1 MKLVTIKISDT
12 KLSATNVKGRT
23 AGKSFEEL
31 VSSIKEKGV
40 LSPILVREQL
50 KGKTVMYEVIAGN
63 RRLAAAKSAG
73 LKEIPAQLVEM
84 TDIEAR
90 EAQIVE
96 NLQREDIHPLE
107 EAEALIQLI
116 KTTDDFKILAAKLG
130 KSEGYIRNRIMLCNL
145 ADEIKKSY
153 REAALNDGQALEIS
167 RLSPTGDQQKAITH
181 VKQNQSWGGKIL
193 SVKDLK
199 SWIDQTF
206 FDELSFQPWL
216 KSKEAMAAVGPC
228 HECPKETSTLFGEV
242 KEGACTTSRCHSRKM
257 KKYIE
262 WMKEQTPGLV
272 LVSKEEYGGHK
283 AGVLGEYDYK
293 KVAKEAKNA
302 KPALI
307 VAGKD
312 RGKLISVQVTK
323 MPVGQMTP
331 EEKVKHEEE
340 VKKEKIE
347 SDKRRAAEKEKENRK
362 MEGALKNITWPLKE
376 KHLEPL
382 LDIVLEN
389 SNEAAEVADRLKLEA
404 KRDEDGDIEDVEK
417 ALRDYFIKADAR
429 TKLQIIFEL
438 GLRGAWGDL
447 EAKIIKKL

>member
-1 MKLVTIKISDT
+1 MKLINIQVADA
-12 KLSATNVKGRT
+12 KLSATNAKGRNE
-23 AGKSFEEL
+23 GKAFEEL
-31 VSSIKEKGV
+31 VASIKEKGV
-40 LSPILVREQL
+40 LTPILIRETS
-50 KGKTVMYEVIAGN
+50 KGKYEVIAGN
-63 RRLAAAKSAG
+63 RRLAAAKEAG
-73 LKEIPAQLVEM
+73 LKEIPAQVAEM
-84 TDIEAR
+84 TDVEAQ

-107 EAEALIQLI
+107 EAEACIQLI

-130 KSEGYIRNRIMLCNL
+130 KSESYIRNRIMLCNL
-145 ADEIKKSY
+145 ADEIKKAY
-153 REAALNDGQALEIS
+153 REAVLNDGQALEIS
-167 RLSPTGDQQKAITH
+167 RLSATGDQQKALTH

-206 FDELSFQPWL
+206 FDELAFQPWL

-257 KKYIE
+257 KKYVD

-272 LVSKEEYGGHK
+272 LVSKEMYGGHK

-293 KVAKEAKNA
+293 KVVKDAKNS

-312 RGKLISVQVTK
+312 RGKLISVNVTK

-347 SDKRRAAEKEKENRK
+347 SDKRQAAKKEKENRK

-382 LDIVLEN
+382 LDLLINNAELEDI
-389 SNEAAEVADRLKLEA
+389 AERRKMEG
-404 KRDEDGDIEDVEK
+404 KRDEDGSYSDPEK
-417 ALRDYFIKADAR
+417 VLRDGFAKSDAK
-429 TKLQIIFEL
+429 TKIQIVFEV
-438 GLRGAWGDL
+438 GLSDCWEVD
-447 EAKIIKKL
+447 KIIKKL